1 MTTLDRFLTAV
12 DLDELLRV
20 RNEIS
25 SFTSA
30 ESTRVASVLR
40 AWNDRQA
47 VANLLFHPA
56 LIPVD
61 IRFEAL
67 DRALQLKDLPYFT
80 LAATVGLQHMSL
92 DEVPADKR
100 AAWGQALLAFVQS
113 KSTVLAGRASV
124 TLCAWSRSVATSEI
138 LPKLVSLYP
147 VPDSGACRNIVAA
160 VLETAETPP
169 QRSST
174 SGFRSGVSQSPR
186 AALRRAHDDYTQ
198 QKGHEALRA
207 MITKAPGLAYIPNLS
222 EGLIQRAVCDC
233 RNRPGDGTGPLAAI
247 W

>member
-25 SFTSA
+25 SLTSA
-30 ESTRVASVLR
+30 ESTRVVSVLR

-56 LIPVD
+56 LIPAD

-67 DRALQLKDLPYFT
+67 DRALQSKDVPYFT
-80 LAATVGLQHMSL
+80 LAATVGLQHMAL

-100 AAWGQALLAFVQS
+100 AAWGHALLAFVQS
-113 KSTVLAGRASV
+113 KSTILAGRASV
-124 TLCAWSRSVATSEI
+124 TLCGWSRRVATSEI

-147 VPDSGACRNIVAA
+147 VPDAGACRNIVAA
-160 VLETAETPP
+160 VLENSGDSSAEEFD
-169 QRSST
+169 QRLSEWRVSEST
-174 SGFRSGVSQSPR
+174 RV
-186 AALRRAHDDYTQ
+186 ALRRAHDDYREKKSAT
-198 QKGHEALRA
+198 R
-207 MITKAPGLAYIPNLS
+207 
-222 EGLIQRAVCDC
+222 C
-233 RNRPGDGTGPLAAI
+233 GP
-247 W
+247 